1 MKKRESA
8 IRYLEDIFEDGEYL
22 SHGIWLN
29 AYKIE
34 LDNMNNFSKWL
45 ANNEWELNY
54 TTGKWE
60 NLDSLHQHSM
70 SELYQMFLKS
80 REA

>member
-22 SHGIWLN
+22 SHGIWVN